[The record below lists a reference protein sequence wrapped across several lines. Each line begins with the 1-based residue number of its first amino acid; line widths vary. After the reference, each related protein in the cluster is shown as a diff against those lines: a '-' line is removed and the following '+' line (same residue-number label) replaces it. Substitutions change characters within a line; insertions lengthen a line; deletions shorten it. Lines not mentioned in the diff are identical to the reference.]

1 MANTKAMELDLD
13 NEIEKT
19 KQEGMHSSNVSQIA
33 KHYDHNFCIKV
44 LPLFSSNTSLNIPRN
59 YQEFC

>member
-33 KHYDHNFCIKV
+33 KHYDHNFWRQCIKV
-44 LPLFSSNTSLNIPRN
+44 LPLFYLNIPRN